1 MRFSK
6 TSRDFKVQK
15 IASTTRRLLCS
26 GSADSSISYS
36 RSLSLRSDRL
46 KEATSHSGAPLDTTT
61 EERLIRP
68 ARNVSG
74 SLRLPG
80 DKSISHRYAMLGAFA
95 EGTSRFTNFSTGADC
110 ASTLACME
118 ALGAAVNR
126 IGNEAVEITG
136 VAGRVT
142 PSGSPLDRGNCG
154 STMRMISGLLSPQQG
169 SFTLIGD
176 ASLSRRP
183 MERIRKPLEA
193 MGAKLTL
200 TDGHAPLTI
209 EGTSLKPIDYTTP
222 VPSAQVKTC
231 VLLAGLQTAGTTTVR
246 EAVRTRDHS
255 ELALRAFGAT
265 LTRTLDSVS
274 IPGPQ
279 SLHAISAAVPG
290 DISSA
295 AFFLCAAALF
305 PGSGLVLDSLGLNPT
320 RATLLDVLT
329 ALGAHI
335 AVLNLEEQNAE
346 LVGTVQ
352 VTAPPEGLGS
362 TTISGALA
370 AQLIDE
376 LPALAAIGPF
386 TSGGIRIRDAREL
399 RVKESDRIAL
409 VVRNLRAMGAEV
421 EEFEDG
427 LDVPG
432 GQTLHGATIDSG
444 GDHRIAMAF
453 SVAALRAEG
462 DTLIQGAESA
472 AISFP
477 EFFDLLDLVAER

>member
-1 MRFSK
+1 MH
-6 TSRDFKVQK
+6 
-15 IASTTRRLLCS
+15 A
-26 GSADSSISYS
+26 A
-36 RSLSLRSDRL
+36 
-46 KEATSHSGAPLDTTT
+46 A
-61 EERLIRP
+61 EERIVRP
-68 ARNVSG
+68 ARNVYG

-118 ALGAAVNR
+118 ALGSKVRKTGENS
-126 IGNEAVEITG
+126 VEITG
-136 VAGRVT
+136 VSGRVT
-142 PSGSPLDRGNCG
+142 PASAPLDCGNSG
-154 STMRMISGLLSPQQG
+154 STMRMISGLLAPQQG

-183 MERIRKPLEA
+183 MERISKPLEA
-193 MGAKLTL
+193 MGARLALTE
-200 TDGHAPLTI
+200 GHAPLTI
-209 EGTSLKPIDYTTP
+209 QGTPLQSIDYTTS

-231 VLLAGLQTAGTTTVR
+231 ILLAGLQTTGTTTAR

-274 IPGPQ
+274 ITGPQ
-279 SLHAISAAVPG
+279 ALHAIDAAVPG

-305 PGSGLVLDSLGLNPT
+305 PGSSLVLDFIGLNPT
-320 RATLLDVLT
+320 RAALLDVLT
-329 ALGAHI
+329 VLGARI
-335 AVLNLEEQNAE
+335 AVLNLEEKNAE
-346 LVGTVQ
+346 LVGTIQ
-352 VTAPPEGLGS
+352 ITAPSQGLGS
-362 TTISGALA
+362 TEVSGALA

-376 LPALAAIGPF
+376 LPVLAAIAPF
-386 TSGGIRIRDAREL
+386 TSGGIRIRDAKEL

-409 VVRNLRAMGAEV
+409 VAKNLRAMGAIV
-421 EEFEDG
+421 IEFDDG

-432 GQTLHGATIDSG
+432 GQSLHGATIDSG
-444 GDHRIAMAF
+444 SDHRIAMAF

-462 DTLIQGAESA
+462 DTVIQGAESV

-477 EFFDLLDLVAER
+477 EFFTLLDLVAER

>member
-1 MRFSK
+1 MH
-6 TSRDFKVQK
+6 T
-15 IASTTRRLLCS
+15 
-26 GSADSSISYS
+26 
-36 RSLSLRSDRL
+36 
-46 KEATSHSGAPLDTTT
+46 ATQ
-61 EERLIRP
+61 ERIIRP
-68 ARNVSG
+68 ARNILG

-80 DKSISHRYAMLGAFA
+80 DKSISHRYGMLAAFA

-118 ALGAAVNR
+118 ALGARVTR
-126 IGNEAVEITG
+126 QQDGSVEVTG
-136 VAGRVT
+136 VAGRVI
-142 PSGSPLDRGNCG
+142 PASQPLDCGNSG
-154 STMRMISGLLSPQQG
+154 STMRMMSGLLAAQQG
-169 SFTLIGD
+169 RFTLTGD

-183 MERIRKPLEA
+183 MERIRKPLEQ
-193 MGAKLTL
+193 MGASLTL
-200 TDGHAPLTI
+200 TDGHAPIAI
-209 EGTSLKPIDYTTP
+209 EGATLHAIDYTTP

-231 VLLAGLQTAGTTTVR
+231 VLLAGLQTEGTTTVR

-265 LTRTLDSVS
+265 IERTAELVS
-274 IPGPQ
+274 IRGPQ
-279 SLHAISAAVPG
+279 ALHAIDAAVPG

-305 PGSGLVLDSLGLNPT
+305 PGSSLVLDALGMNPT
-320 RATLLDVLT
+320 RAALLDVV
-329 ALGAHI
+329 ASLGARI
-335 AVLNLEEQNAE
+335 AVLNMEEKHAE

-352 VTAPPEGLGS
+352 ISAPANGLG
-362 TTISGALA
+362 TARIDGPLA

-376 LPALAAIGPF
+376 LPVLAAIGPY
-386 TSGGIRIRDAREL
+386 TQGGIRIRDAKEL

-409 VVRNLRAMGAEV
+409 VAKNLRAMGAEV
-421 EEFEDG
+421 IEFEDG

-432 GQTLHGATIDSG
+432 GQTLHGATIDAG

-462 DTLIQGAESA
+462 ETLIQGAESA

-477 EFFDLLDLVAER
+477 EFFDLLDHVADR

>member
-1 MRFSK
+1 LN
-6 TSRDFKVQK
+6 
-15 IASTTRRLLCS
+15 IA
-26 GSADSSISYS
+26 
-36 RSLSLRSDRL
+36 
-46 KEATSHSGAPLDTTT
+46 T
-61 EERLIRP
+61 EERIIRP
-68 ARNVSG
+68 ARNIFG

-80 DKSISHRYAMLGAFA
+80 DKSISHRYGMLAAFA
-95 EGTSRFTNFSTGADC
+95 EGISRFTNFSTGADC
-110 ASTLACME
+110 ASTLKCME
-118 ALGAAVNR
+118 ALGATVNR
-126 IGNEAVEITG
+126 PEDGTIEVTG
-136 VAGRVT
+136 VGGRVVSST
-142 PSGSPLDRGNCG
+142 DALDCGNSG
-154 STMRMISGLLSPQQG
+154 STMRMISGLLAPQDG
-169 SFTLIGD
+169 SFTLVGD

-193 MGAKLTL
+193 MGARLNL
-200 TDGHAPLTI
+200 TDGHAPITI
-209 EGTSLKPIDYTTP
+209 LGGPLKAIDFTTP

-231 VLLAGLQTAGTTTVR
+231 VLLAGLQTKGTSTVR

-255 ELALRAFGAT
+255 ELALRAFGAA
-265 LTRTLDSVS
+265 LTRTVDSVS
-274 IPGPQ
+274 IAGPQ
-279 SLHAISAAVPG
+279 TLHAVDAAVPG

-320 RATLLDVLT
+320 RATLLDVLS

-335 AVLNLEEQNAE
+335 GVLNLEEKNAE

-352 VTAPPEGLGS
+352 ISSPPEGLRS

-376 LPALAAIGPF
+376 LPVLAAIAPY
-386 TSGGIRIRDAREL
+386 TSGGIRIRDAKEL

-409 VVRNLRAMGAEV
+409 VAKNLRAMGAEV

-432 GQTLHGATIDSG
+432 GQSLHGATIDSG

-462 DTLIQGAESA
+462 ETLIRGAESA

>member
-1 MRFSK
+1 LH
-6 TSRDFKVQK
+6 T
-15 IASTTRRLLCS
+15 
-26 GSADSSISYS
+26 
-36 RSLSLRSDRL
+36 
-46 KEATSHSGAPLDTTT
+46 ATQ
-61 EERLIRP
+61 ERIIRP
-68 ARNVSG
+68 ARNVMG
-74 SLRLPG
+74 TLRLPG

-110 ASTLACME
+110 ASTLACMQ
-118 ALGAAVNR
+118 ALGAKVTKLDDGV
-126 IGNEAVEITG
+126 IEVTG

-142 PSGSPLDRGNCG
+142 PSDQPLDCGNSG
-154 STMRMISGLLSPQQG
+154 STMRMISGLLAPQQG

-183 MERIRKPLEA
+183 MERIRKPLAE
-193 MGAKLTL
+193 MGARLTL
-200 TDGHAPLTI
+200 TEGHAPVHI
-209 EGTSLKPIDYTTP
+209 EGAPLTAIDYTTP
-222 VPSAQVKTC
+222 IPSAQVKTC
-231 VLLAGLQTAGTTTVR
+231 ILLAGLQTHGDTTVR
-246 EAVRTRDHS
+246 EALRTRDHS
-255 ELALRAFGAT
+255 ELALRAFGAS
-265 LTRTLDSVS
+265 LTRSLNSVTIS
-274 IPGPQ
+274 GPQ
-279 SLHAISAAVPG
+279 TLRAIDAAVPG

-295 AFFLCAAALF
+295 AFFMCAAAIF
-305 PGSGLVLDSLGLNPT
+305 PGSGLIFDSLGLNPT

-329 ALGAHI
+329 ALGAQI
-335 AVLNLEEQNAE
+335 AVLNLEEIHSE

-352 VTAPPEGLGS
+352 VSAPEDGLRS
-362 TTISGALA
+362 TEISGALA

-376 LPALAAIGPF
+376 LPVLAAIGPY
-386 TSGGIRIRDAREL
+386 TSGGIRIRDAKEL

-432 GQTLHGATIDSG
+432 GQQLHGAVIDSG

-462 DTLIQGAESA
+462 ETLIQGAESA

-477 EFFDLLDLVAER
+477 EFFTLLDLVAER

>member
-1 MRFSK
+1 MHTDPK
-6 TSRDFKVQK
+6 
-15 IASTTRRLLCS
+15 
-26 GSADSSISYS
+26 
-36 RSLSLRSDRL
+36 
-46 KEATSHSGAPLDTTT
+46 
-61 EERLIRP
+61 ERLIRP
-68 ARNVSG
+68 ARNIGG

-80 DKSISHRYAMLGAFA
+80 DKSISHRYGMLAAFA
-95 EGTSRFTNFSTGADC
+95 EGVSRFTNFSTGADC
-110 ASTLACME
+110 ASTLDCMG
-118 ALGAAVNR
+118 ALGAKVNK
-126 IGNEAVEITG
+126 IKEGEVEITG
-136 VAGRVT
+136 VSGRVT
-142 PSGSPLDRGNCG
+142 PSSHPLDCGNSG
-154 STMRMISGLLSPQQG
+154 STMRMISGLLAPQQG

-193 MGAKLTL
+193 MGARLTL

-209 EGTSLKPIDYTTP
+209 HGSALHTIDYTTP

-231 VLLAGLQTAGTTTVR
+231 ILLAGLQTTGTTTVR

-265 LTRTLDSVS
+265 LSRTLDSVS
-274 IPGPQ
+274 IAGPQ
-279 SLHAISAAVPG
+279 LLHAIAAAVPG

-305 PGSGLVLDSLGLNPT
+305 PGSSLVLDSLGLNPT

-335 AVLNLEEQNAE
+335 GVLNLEEKNSE

-352 VTAPPEGLGS
+352 VSAPPEGLGS
-362 TTISGALA
+362 AEVSGALA

-376 LPALAAIGPF
+376 LPVLAAIAPY
-386 TSGGIRIRDAREL
+386 TSGGIRIRDAKEL

-409 VVRNLRAMGAEV
+409 VAKNLRAMGAEV
-421 EEFEDG
+421 AEFDDG

-444 GDHRIAMAF
+444 SDHRIAMAF
-453 SVAALRAEG
+453 AVAALRAEG
-462 DTLIQGAESA
+462 ETLIQGAESA

-477 EFFDLLDLVAER
+477 EFFNLLDLVAER

>member
-1 MRFSK
+1 MHTDPK
-6 TSRDFKVQK
+6 
-15 IASTTRRLLCS
+15 
-26 GSADSSISYS
+26 
-36 RSLSLRSDRL
+36 
-46 KEATSHSGAPLDTTT
+46 
-61 EERLIRP
+61 ERLVRP
-68 ARNVSG
+68 ARNVYG

-80 DKSISHRYAMLGAFA
+80 DKSISHRYGMLAAFA
-95 EGTSRFTNFSTGADC
+95 EGTSRFSNFSTGADC
-110 ASTLACME
+110 ASTLACMQ
-118 ALGAAVNR
+118 ALGATVVKT
-126 IGNEAVEITG
+126 GPGAVEITG

-142 PSGSPLDRGNCG
+142 PTAHALDCGNSG
-154 STMRMISGLLSPQQG
+154 STMRMISGLLAPQQG
-169 SFTLIGD
+169 EFTLIGD

-183 MERIRKPLEA
+183 MERIRKPLEL
-193 MGAKLTL
+193 MGARLTL
-200 TDGHAPLTI
+200 TEGHAPLHLH
-209 EGTSLKPIDYTTP
+209 GGPLQPIDFTTP

-231 VLLAGLQTAGTTTVR
+231 VLLAGLQTGGVTTVR

-265 LTRTLDSVS
+265 VNRTLDSVS
-274 IPGPQ
+274 IAGPQ
-279 SLHAISAAVPG
+279 SLRAIDAAVPG

-335 AVLNLEEQNAE
+335 SVLNIEEKNAE

-352 VTAPPEGLGS
+352 ISAPPEGIGTAS
-362 TTISGALA
+362 VTGALA

-376 LPALAAIGPF
+376 LPVLAAIAPYS
-386 TSGGIRIRDAREL
+386 SGGIRIRDAKEL

-409 VVRNLRAMGAEV
+409 VVQNLRAMGAEV

-432 GQTLHGATIDSG
+432 GQTLHGAVIDSG

-453 SVAALRAEG
+453 AVAALRAQG
-462 DTLIQGAESA
+462 DTLIQGSESA

>member
-1 MRFSK
+1 MH
-6 TSRDFKVQK
+6 TA
-15 IASTTRRLLCS
+15 I
-26 GSADSSISYS
+26 
-36 RSLSLRSDRL
+36 
-46 KEATSHSGAPLDTTT
+46 

-68 ARNVSG
+68 ARNVLG

-80 DKSISHRYAMLGAFA
+80 DKSISHRYGMLAAFA
-95 EGTSRFTNFSTGADC
+95 EGTSRFSNFSTGADC

-118 ALGAAVNR
+118 ALGATVKRNDD
-126 IGNEAVEITG
+126 GTVDVTG
-136 VAGRVT
+136 VGGHVT
-142 PSGSPLDRGNCG
+142 PSASPLDCGNSG
-154 STMRMISGLLSPQQG
+154 STMRMIAGLLAPQPG
-169 SFTLIGD
+169 TFTLVGD
-176 ASLSRRP
+176 ASLTRRP
-183 MERIRKPLEA
+183 MERIRQPLEL
-193 MGAKLTL
+193 MGARISL
-200 TDGHAPLTI
+200 TDGHAPVTI
-209 EGTSLKPIDYTTP
+209 HGGSLIAVDYTTP

-231 VLLAGLQTAGTTTVR
+231 VLLAGLQTAGTTMVR

-255 ELALRAFGAT
+255 ELALRAFGAEV
-265 LTRTLDSVS
+265 TRTLNSVS
-274 IPGPQ
+274 ITGPQ
-279 SLHAISAAVPG
+279 TLHAIDAAVPG

-305 PGSGLVLDSLGLNPT
+305 PGSALVLDSIGLNPT

-335 AVLNLEEQNAE
+335 SVLNLEERNAE

-352 VTAPPEGLGS
+352 VSAPPDGLGS
-362 TTISGALA
+362 TEIKGALA

-376 LPALAAIGPF
+376 LPVLAAIAPYTG
-386 TSGGIRIRDAREL
+386 GGIRIRDAREL

-409 VVRNLRAMGAEV
+409 VARNLRAMGAEV

-432 GQTLHGATIDSG
+432 GQKLHGTIIDAG

-462 DTLIQGAESA
+462 ETVIRGAESA

-477 EFFDLLDLVAER
+477 EFFDLLDRVAER

>member
-1 MRFSK
+1 LH
-6 TSRDFKVQK
+6 TDP
-15 IASTTRRLLCS
+15 A
-26 GSADSSISYS
+26 
-36 RSLSLRSDRL
+36 
-46 KEATSHSGAPLDTTT
+46 
-61 EERLIRP
+61 ERLIRP

-80 DKSISHRYAMLGAFA
+80 DKSISHRYGMLAAFA
-95 EGTSRFTNFSTGADC
+95 AGVSRFTNFSTGADC

-118 ALGAAVNR
+118 ALGAKVNR
-126 IGNEAVEITG
+126 IEEGEVEITG
-136 VAGRVT
+136 VSGRVI
-142 PSGSPLDRGNCG
+142 PSSLPLDCGNSG
-154 STMRMISGLLSPQQG
+154 STMRMISGLLAPQQG
-169 SFTLIGD
+169 SFTLVGD

-183 MERIRKPLEA
+183 MERIRKPLES
-193 MGAKLTL
+193 MGARLTL
-200 TDGHAPLTI
+200 TEGHAPLTI
-209 EGTSLKPIDYTTP
+209 HGAALHAIDYTTP

-231 VLLAGLQTAGTTTVR
+231 ILLAGLQTPGNTKVR
-246 EAVRTRDHS
+246 EALRTRDHS

-265 LTRTLDSVS
+265 LSRTLDSVS
-274 IPGPQ
+274 ISGPQ
-279 SLHAISAAVPG
+279 ALHAIDAAVPG

-305 PGSGLVLDSLGLNPT
+305 PDSSLVLDSLGLNPT

-329 ALGAHI
+329 ALGAQI
-335 AVLNLEEQNAE
+335 RVLNLEEKNAE
-346 LVGTVQ
+346 LVGTVH
-352 VTAPPEGLGS
+352 VSGPPQGLGS
-362 TTISGALA
+362 AEVSGALA

-376 LPALAAIGPF
+376 LPVLAAIAPY

-409 VVRNLRAMGAEV
+409 VAKNLRAMGAEV
-421 EEFEDG
+421 AEFEDG

-432 GQTLHGATIDSG
+432 GQTLHGAVIDSG

-462 DTLIQGAESA
+462 ETQIQGAESA

-477 EFFDLLDLVAER
+477 EFFNLLDLVAER

>member
-1 MRFSK
+1 L
-6 TSRDFKVQK
+6 
-15 IASTTRRLLCS
+15 STAT
-26 GSADSSISYS
+26 
-36 RSLSLRSDRL
+36 
-46 KEATSHSGAPLDTTT
+46 KE
-61 EERLIRP
+61 RIVRP
-68 ARNVSG
+68 ARNILG
-74 SLRLPG
+74 TLRLPG

-95 EGTSRFTNFSTGADC
+95 EGTSRFSNFSTGADC
-110 ASTLACME
+110 ASTLSCMQ
-118 ALGAAVNR
+118 ALGAKVRKLDDGR
-126 IGNEAVEITG
+126 IEIDG
-136 VAGRVT
+136 VGGRVT
-142 PSGSPLDRGNCG
+142 PANHPLDCGNSG
-154 STMRMISGLLSPQQG
+154 STMRMISGLLAPQQG
-169 SFTLIGD
+169 TFTLIGD

-183 MERIRKPLEA
+183 MERIRKPLAE
-193 MGAKLTL
+193 MGASLTL
-200 TDGHAPLTI
+200 TDGHAPVTI
-209 EGTSLKPIDYTTP
+209 EGAPLHAIDFTTP

-231 VLLAGLQTAGTTTVR
+231 VLLAGLQTDGTTVVH
-246 EAVRTRDHS
+246 EAIRTRDHS

-265 LTRTLDSVS
+265 LTRSIDSIS
-274 IPGPQ
+274 ITGPQ
-279 SLHAISAAVPG
+279 TLRAIEAVVPG

-305 PGSGLVLDSLGLNPT
+305 PNSGLILDSIGLNPT
-320 RATLLDVLT
+320 RAALLDVLT
-329 ALGAHI
+329 TLGARI
-335 AVLNLEEQNAE
+335 AVLQLQEVHSE

-352 VTAPPEGLGS
+352 ITADESGLRS
-362 TTISGALA
+362 TEVSGALA

-376 LPALAAIGPF
+376 LPVLAAIGPY

-409 VVRNLRAMGAEV
+409 VARNLRAMGAEV

-432 GQTLHGATIDSG
+432 GQRLHGAVIDSG

-462 DTLIQGAESA
+462 ETVIQGAESA

>member
-1 MRFSK
+1 MH
-6 TSRDFKVQK
+6 
-15 IASTTRRLLCS
+15 
-26 GSADSSISYS
+26 SS
-36 RSLSLRSDRL
+36 
-46 KEATSHSGAPLDTTT
+46 T
-61 EERLIRP
+61 EERIIRP
-68 ARNVSG
+68 AKNILG

-80 DKSISHRYAMLGAFA
+80 DKSISHRYGMLAAFA
-95 EGTSRFTNFSTGADC
+95 EGTSRFSNFSTGADC
-110 ASTLACME
+110 ASTLRCME
-118 ALGAAVNR
+118 ALGATVR
-126 IGNEAVEITG
+126 KLDDGRVEVTG
-136 VAGRVT
+136 VGRRVT
-142 PSGSPLDRGNCG
+142 PSDDPLDCGNSG
-154 STMRMISGLLSPQQG
+154 STMRMISGLLAPQNG
-169 SFTLIGD
+169 TFTLVGD

-183 MERIRKPLEA
+183 MERVRKPLSE
-193 MGAKLTL
+193 MGARMAL
-200 TDGHAPLTI
+200 TDGHAPVTI
-209 EGTSLKPIDYTTP
+209 EGAPLLAIDYTTP

-231 VLLAGLQTAGTTTVR
+231 ILLAGLQTEGTTTVR

-255 ELALRAFGAT
+255 ELALRAFGAE
-265 LTRTLDSVS
+265 LTRTIDSVS
-274 IPGPQ
+274 INGPQ
-279 SLHAISAAVPG
+279 TLHAIDATVPG

-295 AFFLCAAALF
+295 AFFLCAASLF
-305 PGSGLVLDSLGLNPT
+305 PGSSLVLDSLGLNPT

-335 AVLNLEEQNAE
+335 GVLNLEEKNAE

-352 VTAPPEGLGS
+352 VTAPPQGLGS
-362 TTISGALA
+362 TTINGALA

-376 LPALAAIGPF
+376 LPVLAAIGPY
-386 TSGGIRIRDAREL
+386 TRGGIRIRDAKEL

-409 VVRNLRAMGAEV
+409 VAKNLRAMGAEV

-462 DTLIQGAESA
+462 ETAIHGAESA

-477 EFFDLLDLVAER
+477 EFFDLLDHVAER